1 MGKAQAVPAARAGS
15 YCTFRLDGRLF
26 GFTILSVKEVN
37 THTTFTPV
45 PHAPRAVCGFVNLRG
60 DIALALDLRRLLGLE
75 PAQVTAESR
84 LLIFKVSVGELF
96 GVLVDQIGDIVP
108 LGEEAIE
115 EWRPDGQAGA
125 EELSEAWRAGELVE
139 GIGKLDR
146 ELLIIL
152 DAHKLLRLVAES
164 MRTGEN
170 HRAQS

>member
-1 MGKAQAVPAARAGS
+1 MGKAQAVPAARAGF
-15 YCTFRLDGRLF
+15 YCTFRLGGRLF
-26 GFTILSVKEVN
+26 GFNILSVKEVN

-45 PHAPRAVCGFVNLRG
+45 PHAPRAVCGYVNLRG

-75 PAQVTAESR
+75 PAQVTADSR
-84 LLIFKVSVGELF
+84 LLIFKASVGDLF
-96 GVLVDQIGDIVP
+96 GVLVDQIGDIVR
-108 LGEEAIE
+108 LGEDAIE
-115 EWRPDGQAGA
+115 DWRPEGQAGA
-125 EELSEAWRAGELVE
+125 AELSEAWRAGELVE

-164 MRTGEN
+164 MQTGED